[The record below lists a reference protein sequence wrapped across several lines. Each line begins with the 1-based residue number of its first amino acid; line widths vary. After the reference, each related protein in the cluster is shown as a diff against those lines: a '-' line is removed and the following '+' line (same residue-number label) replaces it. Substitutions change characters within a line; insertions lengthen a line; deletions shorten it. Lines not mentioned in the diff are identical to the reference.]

1 MILVEG
7 FAGGGIKS
15 KRLPCEPTSSP
26 AQNHEKNNALW
37 LTRSCFR
44 LNMFRST
51 ILVSLVLFA
60 TQQCAQ
66 NKTSMLKLLLVC
78 VEGNPITER
87 RRAEHFAK
95 KDNSRMTINNR
106 TQEVLP
112 QTGTFYGTKLLRQLV
127 FLYFGI
133 NVDVNL
139 MLRNNIENLPFE
151 KTYRYVIT

>member
-1 MILVEG
+1 
-7 FAGGGIKS
+7 
-15 KRLPCEPTSSP
+15 
-26 AQNHEKNNALW
+26 
-37 LTRSCFR
+37 
-44 LNMFRST
+44 
-51 ILVSLVLFA
+51 
-60 TQQCAQ
+60 
-66 NKTSMLKLLLVC
+66 MLKLLLVC

-95 KDNSRMTINNR
+95 KDNSRMTIKNR
-106 TQEVLP
+106 TGG
-112 QTGTFYGTKLLRQLV
+112 TTRGGTFYGIKLLRQLV